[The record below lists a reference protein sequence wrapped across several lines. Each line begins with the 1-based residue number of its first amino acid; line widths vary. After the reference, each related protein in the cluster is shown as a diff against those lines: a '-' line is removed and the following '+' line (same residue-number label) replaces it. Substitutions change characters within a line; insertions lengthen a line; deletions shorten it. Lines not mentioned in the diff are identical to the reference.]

1 MSITGIHTRRA
12 PWRAA
17 LAVVAAVTLGA
28 GLFATVPAA
37 SATPAAN
44 PGGQPGASA
53 DHLSQST
60 SHFKGVNWADPRDNF
75 ANDPVVPSGLST
87 SDDYATTYAKAASI
101 LRSFRRTTGANTVRL
116 PINPYSV
123 GTPWWNSYKGA
134 IDAATHSGF
143 KVILAYWEGTGSFK
157 DGVVDDP
164 SAFWSMW
171 STVTDTYGSNSHV
184 YFEPMNEPHGY
195 SLTGWTDLASQWLAS
210 YPAVPRNRVIVD
222 GSGYAD
228 SVTGVCADTRL
239 DGTYLALH
247 DYGYW
252 GNHTYQ
258 GWVDDIRARIGSC
271 ASRTIVDEF
280 GSPMT
285 TGLNYNGSS
294 TTGDSESNNYVAYLQ
309 AMTDTLRALDMGSVY
324 WPGLRTGDTYSL
336 TTLTGTGTD
345 LSLLLN
351 NRSGL
356 DRIAWG
362 WGNRK

>member
-17 LAVVAAVTLGA
+17 LAAVAAVTLGA

-345 LSLLLN
+345 LSLHLN